1 MNIFV
6 VVPAF
11 NEEKRI
17 GAVLSQLAKTRFPV
31 VVVDDGS
38 TDDTPRV
45 LSQYTTHR
53 PPLTVLTHR
62 VNLGKGAAMK
72 TGAEYAFSQGAEAV
86 IFMDSD
92 GQHKVED
99 LPKFLEA
106 LKTGK
111 YDIVFGS
118 RNLGMGVPF
127 ERYVGNK
134 LASILVNQLFG
145 IYVSD
150 LVCGFRAITESAFKK
165 LDWESAGYGVETEM
179 VVRCGTLKLKHCE
192 VSVATLY
199 YDKFKG
205 VSVLDAIGILFA
217 VFRWRLRR

>member
-1 MNIFV
+1 MIIYV
-6 VVPAF
+6 VIPAF

-17 GAVLSQLAKTRFPV
+17 GRVLSDVKKTELPA

-38 TDDTPRV
+38 NDKT
-45 LSQYTTHR
+45 YKIAKKYKI
-53 PPLTVLTHR
+53 TVLRHKI
-62 VNLGKGAAMK
+62 NLGKGAAMK
-72 TGAEYAFSQGAEAV
+72 TGALAAFSMGAEAV

-92 GQHKVED
+92 GQHNVDE
-99 LPKFLEA
+99 LPRFIEA
-106 LKTGK
+106 LNSRK

-134 LASILVNQLFG
+134 LASIFVNQLFG

-150 LVCGFRAITESAFKK
+150 LVCGYRGLTKKAFEKI
-165 LDWESAGYGVETEM
+165 DWESTGYGVETEM
-179 VVRCGTLKLKHCE
+179 AVRTAKLNLRYCE
-192 VSVATLY
+192 VPVATLY

-205 VSVLDAIGILFA
+205 VSMLDAIGISFD
-217 VFRWRLRR
+217 VIRWKITK